1 MAPFPLEDILGHYG
15 AFFVY
20 FLIGFGFGFVLEISG
35 FADSPRLA
43 AQFYFKDMT
52 VLKVMFTGIITAM
65 VLIFLAVG
73 LGLLDYNRVW
83 VNPTYLW
90 PGIVGGLIM
99 GAGFIIGGFC
109 PGTSLVAV
117 STLKFDGIFFALGA
131 LFGIFAFGESV
142 DAFFARFWNSSYM
155 GRFTLP
161 QLFGLPTEFVVLG
174 VVVFALVAFWAG
186 EWAEQKFGG
195 KERTPAAKFRIGSAV
210 AVVAALAV
218 VVVGIPTTLDRWEQI
233 RAEKE
238 PLLAERAVYIQ
249 GGELLS
255 LIDDN
260 QINVIMLDTRNEADY
275 NIFHILDARRTD
287 VAELPAM
294 ASDLLAKPANT
305 VTVVMSNG
313 EEQSTEAWKILVAES
328 VPNVYILEGGV
339 NCWISVFQEQAAECG
354 EIAGSSGI
362 IPDDELQHIFT
373 SATGS
378 DNILADP
385 DPHHYELEF
394 TPKVK
399 IEKPKAAG
407 SGGCG

>member
-1 MAPFPLEDILGHYG
+1 MGPFPLEDILGQYG
-15 AFFVY
+15 ALFIY

-43 AQFYFKDMT
+43 AQFYFKDVT

-65 VLIFLAVG
+65 LLIFLAVG
-73 LGLLDYNRVW
+73 LGLLDYNRIW

-117 STLKFDGIFFALGA
+117 STLKIDGIFFALGA
-131 LFGIFAFGESV
+131 LFGIFAFGETV
-142 DAFFARFWNSSYM
+142 DTYFAEFWNSSYM

-161 QLFGLPTEFVVLG
+161 ELLGLPTEYVVLG
-174 VVVFALVAFWAG
+174 VVIFAMIAFWAG
-186 EWAEQKFGG
+186 EWAEHRFGG
-195 KERTPAAKFRIGSAV
+195 KERTPPALFRAGSA
-210 AVVAALAV
+210 AAV
-218 VVVGIPTTLDRWEQI
+218 VVALGVVVIGMPTTLDRWEQI
-233 RAEKE
+233 QAEKE
-238 PLLAERAVYIQ
+238 PLLAERAVHIHA
-249 GGELLS
+249 GELLQ

-260 QINVIMLDTRNEADY
+260 QINVIMLDTRHEADY
-275 NIFHILDARRTD
+275 NLFHILDARRVE
-287 VAELPAM
+287 VADLPEM
-294 ASDLLAKPANT
+294 APELLAQPANT

-313 EEQSTEAWKILVAES
+313 EERAVEAWKLLVAES
-328 VPNVYILEGGV
+328 VPNVYILDGGV
-339 NCWISVFQEQAAECG
+339 NCWLSVFQEQVVECG
-354 EIAGSSGI
+354 EVAEAAAG
-362 IPDDELQHIFT
+362 DELQHIFT

-378 DNILADP
+378 DHILSEP

-407 SGGCG
+407 GGGCG